1 MKNPYLNFELNLYR
15 SLVGWREMVELYL
28 DRRSMFQSVQFEST
42 GSNIED
48 LTHQS
53 IFLIAHDSWLCSKK
67 RLQYNAALEEVTAL
81 KSDPWQE
88 VISVNLLI
96 HWTVALQ

>member
-1 MKNPYLNFELNLYR
+1 MTLTP
-15 SLVGWREMVELYL
+15 SL
-28 DRRSMFQSVQFEST
+28 
-42 GSNIED
+42 
-48 LTHQS
+48 
-53 IFLIAHDSWLCSKK
+53 

-96 HWTVALQ
+96 HWTVALQCVKAYVMIRSDQGSSYAKVKFVVQLFY